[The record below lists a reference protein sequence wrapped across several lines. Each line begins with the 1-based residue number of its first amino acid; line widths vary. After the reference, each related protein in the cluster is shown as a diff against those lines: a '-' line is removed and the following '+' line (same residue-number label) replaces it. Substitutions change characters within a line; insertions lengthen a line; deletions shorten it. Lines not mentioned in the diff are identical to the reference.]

1 MAVDSSR
8 FLALYQETIDEV
20 NFFETTIN
28 VSSVQPR
35 FESLLVIW
43 LKFWSRKK
51 IKLSI
56 EPRKTKL
63 ILNEK
68 QDYSSLTVRGR
79 KIGIIESDDNLEFSL
94 NQLDLNSPD
103 RRILS
108 RARIFLPSCTFYRTD
123 IWKEYSARLKN
134 TVYLAKIMART
145 DRWRISKFDP
155 PSNLSSSLHILERA
169 HVAYVD
175 SW

>member
-43 LKFWSRKK
+43 LKFRSRKK

-68 QDYSSLTVRGR
+68 QDYSLLTVRGR

-94 NQLDLNSPD
+94 NSPD

-108 RARIFLPSCTFYRTD
+108 HARIFLPSCTFYRTD

>member
-20 NFFETTIN
+20 NFFETAIN

-43 LKFWSRKK
+43 LKFRSRKK

-68 QDYSSLTVRGR
+68 QDYSSLTVRDR
-79 KIGIIESDDNLEFSL
+79 KIGIIESDDNLEFS
-94 NQLDLNSPD
+94 LNSPD

>member
-8 FLALYQETIDEV
+8 LLALYQETIDEV

-43 LKFWSRKK
+43 LKFRSRKK

-68 QDYSSLTVRGR
+68 QDYSLLTVRGR

-94 NQLDLNSPD
+94 NSPD

-108 RARIFLPSCTFYRTD
+108 HARIFLPSCTFYRTD
-123 IWKEYSARLKN
+123 IWKEYSRLKN

>member
-8 FLALYQETIDEV
+8 SLALYQETIDEV

-43 LKFWSRKK
+43 LKFRSRKK

-68 QDYSSLTVRGR
+68 QDYSLLTVRGR
-79 KIGIIESDDNLEFSL
+79 KIGIIESDDNLEFS
-94 NQLDLNSPD
+94 LNSPD

>member
-43 LKFWSRKK
+43 LKFRSRKK

-94 NQLDLNSPD
+94 NSPD

-123 IWKEYSARLKN
+123 IWKEYSRLKN